1 MLENLEIPAGFGL
14 VIASFCK
21 KGCFWAGFNEKL
33 TVSKHPFYKKTVFKI
48 VEVH

>member
-21 KGCFWAGFNEKL
+21 RD
-33 TVSKHPFYKKTVFKI
+33 VFEQDLMKN
-48 VEVH
+48 